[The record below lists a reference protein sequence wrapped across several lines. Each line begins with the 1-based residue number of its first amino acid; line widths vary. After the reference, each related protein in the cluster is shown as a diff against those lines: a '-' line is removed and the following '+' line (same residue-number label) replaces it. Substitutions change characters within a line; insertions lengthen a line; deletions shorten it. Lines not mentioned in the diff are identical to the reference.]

1 MKGVLD
7 MSLNMN
13 SIKNRPV
20 NELLEELK
28 EKSKKYHKMKEE
40 IDLVKSVE
48 IKELK
53 RSYEEKENKKSVVFS
68 EDKAFEDEIKY
79 YYENIRD
86 VKVDSNLK
94 QNLEMA
100 LPSKKHGNYEKINLR
115 LRAELLREIKIIYEL
130 IEEEEVDKDDL
141 IDLKEEVNN
150 IKIKSEMIKS
160 ITEEQ
165 EKSDIEEKSISNQLI
180 FTETSSGNIR
190 ILDEIDHIDQDYYDR
205 IIALLNSIKDGSFKN
220 VKRFRSINNKTAGV
234 SEVKLFKVR
243 VLFEKIEANK
253 YAIISVFVKKS
264 DMDKG
269 YVEQIGHRISVYKNQ
284 EDEIKSQLSD
294 DVFLMKNREIEQIVY
309 TKLLDKAMTPVKKLV

>member
-1 MKGVLD
+1 

-130 IEEEEVDKDDL
+130 IEEEDIDKDDL

-165 EKSDIEEKSISNQLI
+165 EKLDIEEKSISNQLI

-243 VLFEKIEANK
+243 VLFEKVEANK

-309 TKLLDKAMTPVKKLV
+309 TKLLDKAMIPVKTLV

>member
-7 MSLNMN
+7 MPLNMN

-53 RSYEEKENKKSVVFS
+53 RSYEEEENKKSVVFS

-86 VKVDSNLK
+86 VKVDDNLK

-130 IEEEEVDKDDL
+130 IKEEEVDKDDL
-141 IDLKEEVNN
+141 IDLKGEISN

-165 EKSDIEEKSISNQLI
+165 EKSDTEVKSISNQLI

-243 VLFEKIEANK
+243 VLFEKVEANK

-294 DVFLMKNREIEQIVY
+294 DIFLMKNREIEQIVY
-309 TKLLDKAMTPVKKLV
+309 TKLLDKAITPVKKLV

>member
-130 IEEEEVDKDDL
+130 IEEEDIDKDDL

-165 EKSDIEEKSISNQLI
+165 EKLDIEEKSISNQLI

>member
-1 MKGVLD
+1 

-130 IEEEEVDKDDL
+130 IEEEDIDKDDL

-165 EKSDIEEKSISNQLI
+165 EKLDIEEKSISNQLI

>member
-28 EKSKKYHKMKEE
+28 EKSKKYRKMKEE

-86 VKVDSNLK
+86 VKVDDNLK

>member
-1 MKGVLD
+1 

-13 SIKNRPV
+13 SIKNRSV

-40 IDLVKSVE
+40 IDLVKNIE

-53 RSYEEKENKKSVVFS
+53 RSYEEKGNQKSVAFS

-86 VKVDSNLK
+86 VKVDDNLK

-130 IEEEEVDKDDL
+130 IEEEDIDKDDL

-165 EKSDIEEKSISNQLI
+165 EKLDIEEKSISNQLI

-294 DVFLMKNREIEQIVY
+294 DVFLMKNKEIEQIVY
-309 TKLLDKAMTPVKKLV
+309 TKLLDKSVTPVKKLV

>member
-1 MKGVLD
+1 

-13 SIKNRPV
+13 SIKNRSV

-130 IEEEEVDKDDL
+130 IEEEDIDKDDL

-165 EKSDIEEKSISNQLI
+165 EKLDIEEKGISNQLI

-243 VLFEKIEANK
+243 VLFEKVEANK

-294 DVFLMKNREIEQIVY
+294 DVFLMKNKEIEQIVY
-309 TKLLDKAMTPVKKLV
+309 TKLLDKSVTPVKKLV

>member
-13 SIKNRPV
+13 SIKNRSV

-130 IEEEEVDKDDL
+130 IEEEDIDKDDL

-165 EKSDIEEKSISNQLI
+165 EKLDIEEKGISNQLI

-243 VLFEKIEANK
+243 VLFEKVEANK

-294 DVFLMKNREIEQIVY
+294 DVFLMKNKEIEQIVY
-309 TKLLDKAMTPVKKLV
+309 TKLLDKSVTPVKKLV

>member
-130 IEEEEVDKDDL
+130 IEEEDIDKDDL

-165 EKSDIEEKSISNQLI
+165 EKLDIEEKSISNQLI

-294 DVFLMKNREIEQIVY
+294 DVFLMKNKEIEQIVY
-309 TKLLDKAMTPVKKLV
+309 TKLLDKSVTPVKKLV

>member
-1 MKGVLD
+1 

-13 SIKNRPV
+13 SIKNRSV

-86 VKVDSNLK
+86 VKVDDNLK

-130 IEEEEVDKDDL
+130 IEEEDIDKDDL

-165 EKSDIEEKSISNQLI
+165 EKLDIEEKSISNQLI

-309 TKLLDKAMTPVKKLV
+309 TKLLDKAITPVKKLV

>member
-28 EKSKKYHKMKEE
+28 EKSKKYHKMKEK

-130 IEEEEVDKDDL
+130 IEEEDIDKDDL

-165 EKSDIEEKSISNQLI
+165 EKLDIEEKGISNQLI

-243 VLFEKIEANK
+243 VLFEKVEANK

-309 TKLLDKAMTPVKKLV
+309 TKLLDKAITPVKKLV

>member
-1 MKGVLD
+1 
-7 MSLNMN
+7 MSLNM
-13 SIKNRPV
+13 IDVKNRAV
-20 NELLEELK
+20 NELLDELK

-40 IDLVKSVE
+40 IDLVKSIE

-53 RSYEEKENKKSVVFS
+53 RSYEEKEDIKYKTSFPDKS
-68 EDKAFEDEIKY
+68 FEDEIKY

-86 VKVDSNLK
+86 VKIDNNLK
-94 QNLEMA
+94 QNLKMA

-130 IEEEEVDKDDL
+130 IEEEDIDKDDL
-141 IDLKEEVNN
+141 IDLKEEVSN

-160 ITEEQ
+160 ITEEK
-165 EKSDIEEKSISNQLI
+165 EKSDAEAKSVSNQLI

-190 ILDEIDHIDQDYYDR
+190 ILDEIDHIDQGYYDR
-205 IIALLNSIKDGSFKN
+205 IITLLNSIKDGSFKN

-243 VLFEKIEANK
+243 VLFEKIEVNK

-264 DMDKG
+264 DMDRG
-269 YVEQIGHRISVYKNQ
+269 YVEQISHRINVYKNQ
-284 EDEIKSQLSD
+284 EDEIKNQLND
-294 DVFLMKNREIEQIVY
+294 DVFLMKNKEIEQIVY
-309 TKLLDKAMTPVKKLV
+309 TKLLDKAITPVKKLV

>member
-130 IEEEEVDKDDL
+130 IEEEDIDKDDL

-165 EKSDIEEKSISNQLI
+165 EKLDIEEKSISNQLI

-243 VLFEKIEANK
+243 VLFEKVEANK

-309 TKLLDKAMTPVKKLV
+309 TKLLDKAMIPVKTLV

>member
-1 MKGVLD
+1 

-53 RSYEEKENKKSVVFS
+53 RSYEEKENQKSVVFS

-165 EKSDIEEKSISNQLI
+165 EKSDTEVKSISNQLI

-243 VLFEKIEANK
+243 VLFEKVEANK

>member
-1 MKGVLD
+1 

-28 EKSKKYHKMKEE
+28 EKSKKYHKMKEK

-130 IEEEEVDKDDL
+130 IEEEDIDKDDL

-165 EKSDIEEKSISNQLI
+165 EKLDIEEKGISNQLI

-243 VLFEKIEANK
+243 VLFEKVEANK

-309 TKLLDKAMTPVKKLV
+309 TKLLDKAITPVKKLV

>member
-1 MKGVLD
+1 MKGGLD

-53 RSYEEKENKKSVVFS
+53 RSYEEEENKKSVVFS

-86 VKVDSNLK
+86 VKVDDNLK

-130 IEEEEVDKDDL
+130 IKEEDIDKDDL
-141 IDLKEEVNN
+141 IDLKGEISN
-150 IKIKSEMIKS
+150 IKIKSEMVKS

-165 EKSDIEEKSISNQLI
+165 EKSDVEVKSISNQLI

-243 VLFEKIEANK
+243 VLFEKVEANK

>member
-13 SIKNRPV
+13 SIKNRSV

-86 VKVDSNLK
+86 VKVDDNLK

-130 IEEEEVDKDDL
+130 IEEEDIDKDDL

-165 EKSDIEEKSISNQLI
+165 EKLDIEEKSISNQLI

-309 TKLLDKAMTPVKKLV
+309 TKLLDKAITPVKKLV

>member
-13 SIKNRPV
+13 SIKNRSV

-53 RSYEEKENKKSVVFS
+53 RSYEEEENRKSVVFS

-86 VKVDSNLK
+86 VKVDDNLK

-130 IEEEEVDKDDL
+130 IEEEVDKDDL
-141 IDLKEEVNN
+141 IDLKGEISN

-165 EKSDIEEKSISNQLI
+165 EKSDTEVKSISNQLI

-243 VLFEKIEANK
+243 VLFEKVEANK

-309 TKLLDKAMTPVKKLV
+309 TKLLDKAMAPVKKLV

>member
-28 EKSKKYHKMKEE
+28 EKSKKYHKMKEK

-53 RSYEEKENKKSVVFS
+53 RSYEEKENKKNVVFS

-130 IEEEEVDKDDL
+130 IEEEDIDKDDL
-141 IDLKEEVNN
+141 IDLKLLYKHPQ
-150 IKIKSEMIKS
+150 ILHHLLII
-160 ITEEQ
+160 
-165 EKSDIEEKSISNQLI
+165 QL
-180 FTETSSGNIR
+180 
-190 ILDEIDHIDQDYYDR
+190 
-205 IIALLNSIKDGSFKN
+205 K
-220 VKRFRSINNKTAGV
+220 
-234 SEVKLFKVR
+234 
-243 VLFEKIEANK
+243 
-253 YAIISVFVKKS
+253 
-264 DMDKG
+264 
-269 YVEQIGHRISVYKNQ
+269 
-284 EDEIKSQLSD
+284 
-294 DVFLMKNREIEQIVY
+294 
-309 TKLLDKAMTPVKKLV
+309 

>member
-1 MKGVLD
+1 

-13 SIKNRPV
+13 SIKNRSV

-130 IEEEEVDKDDL
+130 IEEEDIDKDDL

-165 EKSDIEEKSISNQLI
+165 EKLDIEEKSISNQLI

-309 TKLLDKAMTPVKKLV
+309 TKLLDKSVTPVKKLV